1 MDLMND
7 SILLTIKKML
17 GLEENYTPFDVD
29 VIIHINSA
37 LMILNQLGIGP
48 KGGFEISDASS
59 KWSDFLT
66 NSVNLGS
73 VKNYVYLS
81 VKMLFDPPTNS
92 FVLDAMKRQVEELGW
107 RLNVQAESAETFDFV
122 VDDNTARTRGWP
134 GNENIEA
141 RAQEYEDS
149 KG

>member
-1 MDLMND
+1 MDLIND

-17 GLEENYTPFDVD
+17 GLDDEYTPFDTD

-37 LMILNQLGIGP
+37 LMTLNQLGIGP

-59 KWSDFLT
+59 TWSDFLT

-81 VKMLFDPPTNS
+81 VKMLLDPPTNS

-107 RLNVQAESAETFDFV
+107 RLNIQAESAETFDFV
-122 VDDNTARTRGWP
+122 ADDIAARTRGWP
-134 GNENIEA
+134 GNENIES